1 MQLKV
6 LNTTDM
12 AHRVQGFL
20 DAQGAAIGVAVPTD
34 LRARLDGAVTQ
45 LVASQAEQAN
55 SAGAAKTATAAQ
67 GAIRKDL
74 NSRLLRPIA
83 RVAKSALSKAPDVA
97 ALIMPS
103 GSMPNGTFVSKLNS
117 LVDAATAHEKV
128 FVDHML
134 PADFIAQLKAA
145 SAQLTASTES
155 RARSIARRQAAT
167 ASMIAAEKVIKDSV
181 SVLNHVLTPLLKPNA
196 ALLADWVA
204 SKHVQQTVVNPIST
218 GSATPAVVTADPT
231 QPPATA
237 PLPAALAAAAPIVP
251 AAPPSPKV

>member
-12 AHRVQGFL
+12 AQRVQKFL
-20 DAQGAAIGVAVPTD
+20 DVQGAAIGVAVPAG

-45 LVASQAEQAN
+45 LAASQAEQDN
-55 SAGAAKTATAAQ
+55 SAGAAKTATATQ
-67 GAIRKDL
+67 GAIRKDI
-74 NSRLLRPIA
+74 NARLLRPIA
-83 RVAKSALSKAPDVA
+83 RVAKSALRDKPDLA
-97 ALIMPS
+97 ALIVPS
-103 GSMPNGTFVSKLNS
+103 GSMANGTFVSKLNS
-117 LVDAATAHEKV
+117 LAEAASAYEKV

-145 SAQLTASTES
+145 SAQLTTSTES

-167 ASMIAAEKVIKDSV
+167 ASMIAAEKVIKDTV

-231 QPPATA
+231 QQPATA
-237 PLPAALAAAAPIVP
+237 PVVP
-251 AAPPSPKV
+251 AAPASAKA

>member
-20 DAQGAAIGVAVPTD
+20 DAQGAAIGVAVPAD

-45 LVASQAEQAN
+45 LVASQTEQGI
-55 SAGAAKTATAAQ
+55 SAGAAKTATA
-67 GAIRKDL
+67 IRKDVKT
-74 NSRLLRPIA
+74 RLLRPIA
-83 RVAKSALSKAPDVA
+83 RVAKSALKNAPDIA

-103 GSMPNGTFVSKLNS
+103 GSMANGTFVSKLNS
-117 LVDAATAHEKV
+117 LADAATAHEKV

-145 SAQLTASTES
+145 SAQLTASVES
-155 RARSIARRQAAT
+155 RARSIARRRAAT

-204 SKHVQQTVVNPIST
+204 SKRVQQTVVNPIST
-218 GSATPAVVTADPT
+218 GNATPAVVTADPT
-231 QPPATA
+231 QQQP
-237 PLPAALAAAAPIVP
+237 AAAPVVP
-251 AAPPSPKV
+251 AAPASTKPAV